1 MWCIPKLTA
10 EFIKQMFDVLE
21 VYERTFDPKKPVV
34 CIDEKSKQLLKDS
47 RASILGKRGRLT
59 KKGYEYKRNGTC
71 NIFVAIEPKG
81 KRRKVKVTKH
91 RGKKD
96 YALFIKFL
104 VDKVYRR
111 ADKIILV
118 EDNLNTHNEAS
129 LIETFGEKTGKRIS
143 AKIEWHWTPK
153 HASWLNQAEIEIH
166 ALGQQCLN
174 RRIGTFQQIQ
184 SEVSACVRKRNEDKC
199 GVNWQFTRIKAGINF
214 RLV

>member
-10 EFIKQMFDVLE
+10 EFIKQMLDVLE
-21 VYERTFDPKKPVV
+21 VYERPFDPKKPVV
-34 CIDEKSKQLLKDS
+34 CIDEKSKQLLKNS
-47 RASILGKRGRLT
+47 RASIPGKRGKLT
-59 KKGYEYKRNGTC
+59 KKDYEYKRNGTC

-96 YALFIKFL
+96 YALFIRYL
-104 VDKVYRR
+104 VDKVYWR

-129 LIETFGEKTGKRIS
+129 LIEEFGEKTGKRIS
-143 AKIEWHWTPK
+143 AKIEWHWTPN

-184 SEVSACVRKRNEDKC
+184 SEVSMCVRKRNEDKC
-199 GVNWQFTRIKAGINF
+199 GINWQFTRIKAGIKF
-214 RLV
+214 KLV